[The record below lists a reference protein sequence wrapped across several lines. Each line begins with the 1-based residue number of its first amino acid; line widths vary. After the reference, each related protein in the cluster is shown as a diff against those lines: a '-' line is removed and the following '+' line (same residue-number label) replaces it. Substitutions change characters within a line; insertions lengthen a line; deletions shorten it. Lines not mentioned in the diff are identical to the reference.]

1 MNEDEEV
8 SDDYALRVGL
18 RLRSVRKQKHLSLH
32 SVEAASNQEF
42 KASVLGAYERG
53 ERSIS
58 VPRLQRL
65 AELYNVPVDQLLP
78 KQNTSKSPLV
88 PLANFPMAV
97 NGREETVE
105 SFAVNTFDERRAPM
119 VEPSLKVTIDLIK
132 LNLMDGPEKELLR
145 RYLSMLQVQRQDF
158 NGRMITI
165 RHEDLKVLACLF
177 ELTAEEMAR
186 RFDELGLRIMN

>member
-1 MNEDEEV
+1 MDEEQV
-8 SDDYALRVGL
+8 SEGFARKVGL

-32 SVEAASNQEF
+32 AVEAVSGQEF

-65 AELYNVPVDQLLP
+65 AELYDVPVDQLLP
-78 KQNTSKSPLV
+78 RDATPKTPLV
-88 PLANFPMAV
+88 PLV
-97 NGREETVE
+97 NVPAMREGEEVLE
-105 SFAVNTFDERRAPM
+105 SFTVNAVDERRTP
-119 VEPSLKVTIDLIK
+119 VLELNLKVTIDLVK
-132 LNLMDGPEKELLR
+132 LNVLEGPEKELLR
-145 RYLSMLQVQRQDF
+145 RYLSMVQVQRQDF

-186 RFDELGLRIMN
+186 RLEELDLRILN